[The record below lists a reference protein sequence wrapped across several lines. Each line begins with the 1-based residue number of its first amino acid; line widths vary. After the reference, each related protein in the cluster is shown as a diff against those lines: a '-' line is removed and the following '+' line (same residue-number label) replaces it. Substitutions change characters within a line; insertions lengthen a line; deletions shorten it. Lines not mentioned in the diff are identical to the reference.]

1 MGSEPSQ
8 GWHTEDIKAALR
20 KRHGTL
26 TRLCRQ
32 WGLSPSAI
40 STALLPYGRLWTVEQ
55 RIADALGV
63 HPHTL
68 WPERWHPD
76 GTPVP
81 PAERKTS
88 RNRAPA
94 HRPNAKAA

>member
-1 MGSEPSQ
+1 MGSEPSK
-8 GWHTEDIKAALR
+8 GWHPEDIKAALR

-32 WGLSPSAI
+32 WGLSSNVI
-40 STALLPYGRLWTVEQ
+40 SIALHRDSLLWTVER
-55 RIADALGV
+55 RIADALEV
-63 HPHTL
+63 PPHTL
-68 WPERWHPD
+68 WPDRWHPD

-81 PAERKTS
+81 PAERKAS
-88 RNRAPA
+88 RNRPVA